1 MLQERIAISL
11 REHTHILEETFLGQA
26 GHLASFAEQVV
37 ATFNQGGRLLI
48 IGSGSLG
55 AVADLMANL
64 FLHRLSLERPPLPA
78 LSLSQNATFA
88 SSLARD
94 KQENQVFARQLRI
107 VAGEQDIVLA
117 LCDQSRDEALLEG
130 LAEAAQLGCKTAVL
144 HGKEEF
150 AGEQPDFLFQL
161 ATDSP
166 PRTVEA
172 TIFFGHLLG
181 ELVEKALFGI

>member
-1 MLQERIAISL
+1 MLQERIASSL
-11 REHTHILEETFLGQA
+11 REHTRILEETFLMQA
-26 GHLASFAEQVV
+26 GHLADFAERVV

-48 IGSGSLG
+48 IGSGPLG

-78 LSLSQNATFA
+78 LSLSQNATLA

-94 KQENQVFARQLRI
+94 GQENQFFARQLR
-107 VAGEQDIVLA
+107 VTAGEQDIVLA
-117 LCDQSRDEALLEG
+117 LCDQSRNEALLAG
-130 LAEAAQLGCKTAVL
+130 LAEAVQMGCTTAVI
-144 HGKEEF
+144 HGTGEF
-150 AGEQPDFLFQL
+150 AGEQPDFLFPL

-172 TIFFGHLLG
+172 SVFFGHLLG
-181 ELVEKALFGI
+181 ELVENSLFGI

>member
-1 MLQERIAISL
+1 MLQERIALSL
-11 REHTHILEETFLGQA
+11 REHTRILEESFLMQA
-26 GHLASFAEQVV
+26 GHLADFAERVV

-55 AVADLMANL
+55 AVADLISNL

-78 LSLSQNATFA
+78 LSLGQNATLA

-94 KQENQVFARQLRI
+94 GQDSQFFVRLLR
-107 VAGEQDIVLA
+107 VTAGEKDIVLA
-117 LCDQSRDEALLEG
+117 LCDQSRDQALLEG
-130 LAEAAQLGCKTAVL
+130 LAEAREIGCTTAVV
-144 HGKEEF
+144 HGSGEF
-150 AGEQPDFLFQL
+150 AGEQPDFLFRL

-172 TIFFGHLLG
+172 TVFFGHLLG
-181 ELVEKALFGI
+181 ELVENSLFGI

>member
-1 MLQERIAISL
+1 MLQERIAVSL
-11 REHTHILEETFLGQA
+11 RDHTRILEETFLGQA
-26 GHLASFAEQVV
+26 GHLCGFAERVV

-48 IGSGSLG
+48 FGSGPMG

-94 KQENQVFARQLRI
+94 GQENQLFARQLRI
-107 VAGEQDIVLA
+107 TAGEQDIVLA
-117 LCDQSRDEALLEG
+117 LCDQSRNEALLEG
-130 LAEAAQLGCKTAVL
+130 LIEASQLGCTTAVV
-144 HGKEEF
+144 HDKGEF
-150 AGEQPDFLFQL
+150 AGEQPDFLFRL

-172 TIFFGHLLG
+172 TVFFGHLLG